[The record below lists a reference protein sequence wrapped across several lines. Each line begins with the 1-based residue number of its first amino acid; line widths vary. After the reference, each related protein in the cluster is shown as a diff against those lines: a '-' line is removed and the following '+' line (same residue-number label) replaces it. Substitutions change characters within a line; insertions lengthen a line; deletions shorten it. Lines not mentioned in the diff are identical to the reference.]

1 MQSYFVVPKNI
12 RLNSMHCFVMK
23 IPSKQEL
30 HQITFNHLSDIG
42 FQDFVNL
49 YKKCIAK
56 SYFF

>member
-30 HQITFNHLSDIG
+30 HQITFNHLSDID

-49 YKKCIAK
+49 
-56 SYFF
+56 

>member
-12 RLNSMHCFVMK
+12 RLNSMHYFVMK

-30 HQITFNHLSDIG
+30 HQITFNHLSNID

-49 YKKCIAK
+49 YKKCIARI
-56 SYFF
+56 F